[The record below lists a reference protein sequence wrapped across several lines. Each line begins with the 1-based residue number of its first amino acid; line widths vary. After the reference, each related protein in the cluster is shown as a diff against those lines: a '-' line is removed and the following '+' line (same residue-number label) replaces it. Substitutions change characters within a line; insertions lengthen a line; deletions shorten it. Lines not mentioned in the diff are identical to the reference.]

1 MSDTHEQLHD
11 AEDRAG
17 LAALPFPVHGT
28 AAGGLAEVLVATN
41 CPSASWW
48 AMTTRS
54 ACQRSSSSVE
64 MPA

>member
-1 MSDTHEQLHD
+1 MSSEV
-11 AEDRAG
+11 AG
-17 LAALPFPVHGT
+17 SVVRGGT